1 MQNKFFYIFL
11 FTLIIVSCKSYKEQ
25 QDELPDTSYRGTIN
39 VSADETFKPIV
50 DELVKVYESNNRDT
64 RSMLIINQK
73 LTV

>member
-50 DELVKVYESNNRDT
+50 DELVKV
-64 RSMLIINQK
+64 
-73 LTV
+73 